1 MVVGV
6 YFFVLFYYADD
17 PDVRKCRGYQLLL
30 SQLIGVSR
38 SAGVGL
44 LGIALGAR
52 ARGVQM

>member
-1 MVVGV
+1 MFYF

-17 PDVRKCRGYQLLL
+17 PDVRKCRGYQL

-38 SAGVGL
+38 TAGVGL